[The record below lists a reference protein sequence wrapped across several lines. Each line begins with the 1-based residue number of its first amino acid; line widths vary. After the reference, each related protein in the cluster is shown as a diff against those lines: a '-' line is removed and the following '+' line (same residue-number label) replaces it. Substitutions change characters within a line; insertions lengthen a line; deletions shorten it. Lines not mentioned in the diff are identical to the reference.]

1 MSRFFSSRYAA
12 LTPYTPGEQP
22 QDQDY
27 LKLNTNES
35 PFPPSPGVAAAVA
48 AQCGKL
54 QLYSDPQ
61 CAGLRRALADRY
73 GVSPANIM
81 VGNGS
86 DEVLDLAFCAFA
98 GEERPLYFADVTYG
112 FYPVFAA
119 KNRLPYEVIPL
130 KEDFTIDPAD
140 YFGKNGVAVIANP
153 NAPTGLAL
161 GLDRLEAIL
170 QANPDGVLIVDEAY
184 VDFGAE
190 SAAALLDQ
198 YDNLLVVRTFS
209 KSRSMAGARLGFA
222 IGCEALIADL
232 ETLRYSTNPYNVN
245 RMTLAAGEAAL
256 AEDDYYMDN
265 CRRIAAIRQDVAGQ
279 LEAMGWRVLPSKTN
293 FLFAA
298 SPNLGGRAMYQAL
311 REKGVLV
318 RHFDAPRTRDFIRI
332 TIGDEAQME
341 RFVNTVK
348 EIEKEAAQ

>member
-119 KNRLPYEVIPL
+119 KNRLPYQVIPL

-161 GLDRLEAIL
+161 GLDQLEAIL

-184 VDFGAE
+184 VDFGAQ
-190 SAAALLDQ
+190 SAAALLDR

-209 KSRSMAGARLGFA
+209 KSRSMAGARLGYA
-222 IGCEALIADL
+222 IGCPALIRDL
-232 ETLRYSTNPYNVN
+232 ATIQFSTNPYNVS
-245 RMTLAAGEAAL
+245 RMALRAGEQAL
-256 AEDDYYMDN
+256 AEQAYFDDN
-265 CRRIAAIRQDVAGQ
+265 CRKIQETRAYTKAA
-279 LEAMGWRVLPSKTN
+279 LEALGFFCTDSRAN
-293 FLFAA
+293 FLFARHPRLA
-298 SPNLGGRAMYQAL
+298 GEAL
-311 REKGVLV
+311 YRGLKERGVLV
-318 RHFDAPRTRDFIRI
+318 RWFDSPRIRDFNRI
-332 TIGDEAQME
+332 TIGTRPQMDLLL
-341 RFVNTVK
+341 
-348 EIEKEAAQ
+348 EKVRELL